1 MKTRTKNKINK
12 RLGYKR
18 YDNYCAH
25 LHANLAIKKFQK
37 IMTERDCN
45 YISIVSSFTD
55 FYKHQFILANDY
67 HMKEKDKNKVKL
79 FVFEVTD
86 FKSGNP
92 TSTNKGYIFY
102 KVIREYFQYN
112 DFIDV
117 RGTLTYIDKYYKS
130 HNKGDNYEKAC

>member
-25 LHANLAIKKFQK
+25 LHANVAIKKFQE
-37 IMTERDCN
+37 IISTRDFN

-55 FYKHQFILANDY
+55 FYTHQFILANDY

-86 FKSGNP
+86 LKSGNY

-112 DFIDV
+112 EAIDV
-117 RGTLTYIDKYYKS
+117 CGTLTYIDKYYKS
-130 HNKGDNYEKAC
+130 HHKGDNYEKTC